1 MEVVIAQ
8 SAKRTGR
15 VCGDYVIVDRTQEA
29 TTTIV
34 ADGIGTG
41 IKARVAA
48 VMCASRLIELIRLG
62 FSLREACNKLVDT
75 MHEARTIR
83 HPFCGVLC
91 LPGTEQWQC
100 NNYFLRD
107 SASNINQ

>member
-1 MEVVIAQ
+1 MEIVIAQ

-48 VMCASRLIELIRLG
+48 VMCASLQPTFRNSIL
-62 FSLREACNKLVDT
+62 SLWVSK
-75 MHEARTIR
+75 
-83 HPFCGVLC
+83 
-91 LPGTEQWQC
+91 W
-100 NNYFLRD
+100 
-107 SASNINQ
+107 